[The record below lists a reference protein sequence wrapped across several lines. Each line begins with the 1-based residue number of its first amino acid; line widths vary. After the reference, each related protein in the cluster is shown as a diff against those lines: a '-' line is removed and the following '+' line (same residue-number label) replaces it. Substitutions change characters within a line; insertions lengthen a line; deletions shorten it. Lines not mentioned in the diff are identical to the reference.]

1 MVFIQT
7 KKSFVSP
14 ISYDSDNPM
23 ADIYG
28 ANLYNR
34 YLQAS
39 RATKAQMQAK
49 SGGGGAET
57 VDDAPK
63 MTSTE
68 LGGGSGVYGA
78 EEDLPEGC
86 SSILVCTGVYS
97 RDQQELPSDT
107 TQTVTEQ
114 RIFHGH
120 RDFRFDPNL
129 TQPSFIVQDV
139 KDAVELVFQQEGWP
153 LQ

>member
-1 MVFIQT
+1 
-7 KKSFVSP
+7 
-14 ISYDSDNPM
+14 M

-39 RATKAQMQAK
+39 RRTKAQMQAK
-49 SGGGGAET
+49 SGRGGAEPMAEA
-57 VDDAPK
+57 VDDTPK
-63 MTSTE
+63 MTSAE
-68 LGGGSGVYGA
+68 LGGATTVYGS

-97 RDQQELPSDT
+97 REQQELPSDPA
-107 TQTVTEQ
+107 QTVTEQ

-120 RDFRFDPNL
+120 RDFRFDPIL
-129 TQPSFIVQDV
+129 TQPSFVVHDV
-139 KDAVELVFQQEGWP
+139 KEAVELVFQQEGWP
-153 LQ
+153 LE

>member
-1 MVFIQT
+1 
-7 KKSFVSP
+7 
-14 ISYDSDNPM
+14 M

-39 RATKAQMQAK
+39 RSTKAQKQAK
-49 SGGGGAET
+49 SGSGGVDPLART
-57 VDDAPK
+57 VDASE
-63 MTSTE
+63 MTSAE
-68 LGGGSGVYGA
+68 LGGASVVYGS
-78 EEDLPEGC
+78 EEDLPELC

-107 TQTVTEQ
+107 THTVTEQ

-120 RDFRFDPNL
+120 RDFRFDPSL
-129 TQPSFIVQDV
+129 TQPSFVVQDV
-139 KDAVELVFQQEGWP
+139 KEAVELVFQQEGWP
-153 LQ
+153 LE

>member
-1 MVFIQT
+1 
-7 KKSFVSP
+7 
-14 ISYDSDNPM
+14 M

-39 RATKAQMQAK
+39 QRTKAQMQAK
-49 SGGGGAET
+49 GGGGGADPSAET

-68 LGGGSGVYGA
+68 LGGASSTYGA

-97 RDQQELPSDT
+97 RDQQELPSDPT
-107 TQTVTEQ
+107 HTVTEQ

-129 TQPSFIVQDV
+129 TQPTFEVHDV
-139 KDAVELVFQQEGWP
+139 KEAVELVFEQEGWP
-153 LQ
+153 LD